1 MTRAERVPSNL
12 RLLMRRSEAAE
23 SLAMS
28 LDSFERHV
36 QPYLKVVRR
45 GHMVRVPV
53 SEVRRW
59 VRREMVAS

>member
-1 MTRAERVPSNL
+1 MTLTATPDLNP

-23 SLAMS
+23 CLAMS
-28 LDSFERHV
+28 LDSFERQV
-36 QPYLKVVRR
+36 QPHLKVVRQ

-59 VRREMVAS
+59 VRHEMEAS

>member
-28 LDSFERHV
+28 LERHV